1 MPTRPAISYQLYSS
15 RKFPDLA
22 RQARM
27 LSDIGFRQVEP
38 YDALLADS
46 GALKEALA
54 LHGLEA
60 PTAHIGLRA
69 LRESFDDAMRTLRE
83 IGTRIAIVPFLHA
96 DERAPDAESWRRLGA
111 ELRDYARRVADHGL
125 AFGWHNHDFEFAR
138 LPEGSMPLEWILG
151 EDPLVGWQADIAWMA
166 RAQQQP
172 GLWIERYTS
181 RIVGFHVK
189 DVARPGEQT
198 DEDGWA
204 DVGHGRLDWPALLPL
219 MRAAPASVW
228 TVEHD
233 NPSDDAR
240 FARRSFATVSAWW
253 PA

>member
-1 MPTRPAISYQLYSS
+1 MHTRPDVSYQLYSS

-38 YDALLADS
+38 YDALLADPDS
-46 GALKEALA
+46 FKKALD

-60 PTAHIGLRA
+60 PTAHVGLA
-69 LRESFDDAMRTLRE
+69 TLRE
-83 IGTRIAIVPFLHA
+83 DFDGAMRRLRSIGTRTAIVPFLPA
-96 DERAPDAESWRRLGA
+96 SERAPDADGWRRLGM
-111 ELRDYARRVADHGL
+111 ELRDHARQAADHGL
-125 AFGWHNHDFEFAR
+125 ALGWHNHDFEFAR
-138 LPEGSMPLEWILG
+138 QPDGSMPLEWILG
-151 EDPLVGWQADIAWMA
+151 EDAALGWQADIAWMA
-166 RAQQQP
+166 RAGQEP
-172 GLWIERYTS
+172 GPWIDRYAS
-181 RIVGFHVK
+181 RIISFHVK
-189 DVARPGEQT
+189 DLAPPGENA

-204 DVGHGRLDWPALLPL
+204 DVGHGRLDWAALLPA
-219 MRAAPASVW
+219 MRRTPATIW

-253 PA
+253 AA